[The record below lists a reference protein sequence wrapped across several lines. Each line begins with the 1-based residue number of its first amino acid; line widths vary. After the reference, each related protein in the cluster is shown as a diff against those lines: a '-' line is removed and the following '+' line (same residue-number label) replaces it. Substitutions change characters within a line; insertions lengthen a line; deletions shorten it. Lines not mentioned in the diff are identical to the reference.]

1 MRTLTT
7 PRIRHGRYAAR
18 RAPRPGARRP
28 RPLARLYLG
37 ARPRRPLLARRPH
50 GRTPVSALREWLGGA
65 AMVLGVV
72 SWGMVLTLLA
82 G

>member
-1 MRTLTT
+1 MRTLTH
-7 PRIRHGRYAAR
+7 PRTRHGRYAAR
-18 RAPRPGARRP
+18 RPPRPGPRRP

-37 ARPRRPLLARRPH
+37 ARPRRPLLARRPYPAA
-50 GRTPVSALREWLGGA
+50 PVSGVREWLGGA

>member
-7 PRIRHGRYAAR
+7 PRTRHGRYAH
-18 RAPRPGARRP
+18 RAARPGARRSP
-28 RPLARLYLG
+28 RLARLYLG
-37 ARPRRPLLARRPH
+37 ARPRRPLLALRPN
-50 GRTPVSALREWLGGA
+50 RAPRVSAIREWLGGA

>member
-7 PRIRHGRYAAR
+7 PRTRHGRYAR

-28 RPLARLYLG
+28 RPLARLYQG
-37 ARPRRPLLARRPH
+37 ARPRRRLLTRRPH
-50 GRTPVSALREWLGGA
+50 RAAPVSAIREWLGGA
-65 AMVLGVV
+65 AMVLGVA
-72 SWGMVLTLLA
+72 SWGMVLSLLA

>member
-7 PRIRHGRYAAR
+7 PRTRHGRYAR
-18 RAPRPGARRP
+18 RAHRPGARRS

-37 ARPRRPLLARRPH
+37 ARPRRLLLARRPS
-50 GRTPVSALREWLGGA
+50 RAPRVSAIREWLGGA

-72 SWGMVLTLLA
+72 SWGMVLTMLA

>member
-7 PRIRHGRYAAR
+7 PRTRHGRYAAR
-18 RAPRPGARRP
+18 RPRPGARRP

-37 ARPRRPLLARRPH
+37 ARPRRPLLAPRPH
-50 GRTPVSALREWLGGA
+50 RTAPVSAVREWLGGA

-72 SWGMVLTLLA
+72 SWGVVLTLLA